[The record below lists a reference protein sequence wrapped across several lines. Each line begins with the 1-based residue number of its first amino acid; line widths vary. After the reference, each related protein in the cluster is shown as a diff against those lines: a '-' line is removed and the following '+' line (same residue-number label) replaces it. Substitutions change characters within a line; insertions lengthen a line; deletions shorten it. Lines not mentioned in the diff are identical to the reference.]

1 MTAWAG
7 GVGGKREGRVP
18 PSGGVPTF
26 TSSHPSGGG
35 STPTLYPRT
44 VHQPWP
50 KVHSAKTCLHSLDAV
65 TSTRRVTGA
74 EATVLA
80 AQAFR
85 VAPAAMPTPMPI
97 VAPTVAPSEPASADP
112 IAAPPTTPTSIT
124 AQISHRA
131 DADDLLTRQA

>member
-85 VAPAAMPTPMPI
+85 VAP
-97 VAPTVAPSEPASADP
+97 SEPASADP